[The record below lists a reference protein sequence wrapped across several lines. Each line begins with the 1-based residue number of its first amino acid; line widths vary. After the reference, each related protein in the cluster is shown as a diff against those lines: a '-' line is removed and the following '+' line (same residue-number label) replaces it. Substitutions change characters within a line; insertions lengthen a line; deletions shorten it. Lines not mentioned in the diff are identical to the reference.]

1 MLEHNA
7 VPPDALH
14 LLVMIDSSHA
24 KKQRPQYHGNPAALL
39 SLLCV
44 LIPAAGVGEP
54 VNRGTVPATGLHYWE
69 WRGQGALFRLTQRL
83 PDQTRAFFLAR
94 GFASKDADF
103 LARNCV
109 FQTLFENTDPAGG
122 ATLDYDL
129 DEWKVHAQGTT
140 QGLLTRERWSDIWEA
155 RGVSQAARIAFEWS
169 LLPTRQR
176 YQPADYNWGMTSFGL
191 EPGSRFDL
199 DFSYER
205 AGTRHNG
212 RFEGVECPADVHP
225 EPQDDSK

>member
-1 MLEHNA
+1 
-7 VPPDALH
+7 
-14 LLVMIDSSHA
+14 MINSSHA
-24 KKQRPQYHGNPAALL
+24 KKQRTQYYGKRVPLL

-44 LIPAAGVGEP
+44 LVTAASVGDP
-54 VNRGTVPATGLHYWE
+54 VNRGAVPETGLRYWE
-69 WRGQGALFRLTQRL
+69 WQGQGALFRLTQRL

-94 GFASKDADF
+94 GFAAEDADY

-122 ATLDYDL
+122 ETLAYDL
-129 DEWKVHAQGTT
+129 DEWKVHAQGST
-140 QGLLTRERWSDIWEA
+140 QGLLTRERWSAIWDA
-155 RGVSQAARIAFEWS
+155 RGLPQAARIAFEWS

-191 EPGSRFDL
+191 EPGTRFDL
-199 DFSYER
+199 DFFYQRE
-205 AGTRHNG
+205 GTRHAA

-225 EPQDDSK
+225 EPPG